1 MHLGEWHCPTIQAKT
16 LSLPRL
22 FILPKVCLINHQVCL
37 LSACTTATFLSYGN
51 LTVPLLPANPSF
63 RVILLEQKN
72 QIPGLKFPKNSLPIT
87 LPSGRSSSP
96 GISTPPPTSVMLNFL
111 WSLLKGNPFC
121 LSFPPW
127 DPLPNTTT
135 PRNPLTTSSN
145 TWLLLG
151 CLHEF
156 IQETESLH
164 YLSTIY
170 FKYKF
175 IILLTILYYN
185 HLSHLK
191 RAGFFFSFCPKC
203 PT

>member
-96 GISTPPPTSVMLNFL
+96 GISTPPPHFSNAKFLMVSPQRKPFLFKFPSMGSSPQYHNTPQSINYQFKYMTSLGMPS
-111 WSLLKGNPFC
+111 WIH
-121 LSFPPW
+121 
-127 DPLPNTTT
+127 
-135 PRNPLTTSSN
+135 PRNREPPLS
-145 TWLLLG
+145 
-151 CLHEF
+151 
-156 IQETESLH
+156 ID
-164 YLSTIY
+164 Y
-170 FKYKF
+170 
-175 IILLTILYYN
+175 IL
-185 HLSHLK
+185 
-191 RAGFFFSFCPKC
+191 
-203 PT
+203 